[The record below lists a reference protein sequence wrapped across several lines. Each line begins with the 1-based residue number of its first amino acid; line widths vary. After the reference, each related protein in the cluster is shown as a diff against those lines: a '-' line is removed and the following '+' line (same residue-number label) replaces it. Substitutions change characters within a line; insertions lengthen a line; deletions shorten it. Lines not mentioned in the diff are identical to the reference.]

1 MRPNIITPTKPK
13 IPEVNEINLSDN
25 NKIYTFHTT
34 RTDLVSILIIPL
46 GYKFANNP
54 VIGKFAW
61 EMIKSGTK
69 QNCNPNCRKINY

>member
-34 RTDLVSILIIPL
+34 HRFSLSIPDHPSWI
-46 GYKFANNP
+46 
-54 VIGKFAW
+54 
-61 EMIKSGTK
+61 
-69 QNCNPNCRKINY
+69 